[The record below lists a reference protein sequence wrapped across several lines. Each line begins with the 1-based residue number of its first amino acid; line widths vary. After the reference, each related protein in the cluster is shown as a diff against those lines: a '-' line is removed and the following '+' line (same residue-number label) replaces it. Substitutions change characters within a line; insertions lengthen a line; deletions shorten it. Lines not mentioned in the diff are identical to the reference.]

1 MNFVDSVFPA
11 PLSPLR
17 EGGRE
22 VEMDRGR
29 ERGRKGGGGKVERER
44 SRVKRSILKL
54 WARVKSCDSHM
65 ASITSVSIDINKRTT
80 LI

>member
-17 EGGRE
+17 EGGR
-22 VEMDRGR
+22 DGQR
-29 ERGRKGGGGKVERER
+29 ERER
-44 SRVKRSILKL
+44 EEGGRGESRKGEIESEEILKL
-54 WARVKSCDSHM
+54 WVRVKSCDSHM

>member
-11 PLSPLR
+11 PLSPLREGGR

-44 SRVKRSILKL
+44 SRVERFLSYGY
-54 WARVKSCDSHM
+54 V
-65 ASITSVSIDINKRTT
+65 
-80 LI
+80 